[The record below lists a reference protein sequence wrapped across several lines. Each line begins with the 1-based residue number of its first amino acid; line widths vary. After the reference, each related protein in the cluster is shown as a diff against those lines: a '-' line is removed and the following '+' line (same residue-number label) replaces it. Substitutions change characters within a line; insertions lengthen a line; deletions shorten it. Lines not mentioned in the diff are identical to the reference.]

1 MPGFVSAPSSPRA
14 RGGFTLLELIIVLV
28 VLVALAALVVPT
40 LGFVRDQAG
49 FATSAAGAAE
59 VLNNLEIY
67 KASTGNYPNRLD
79 TLVGTDGAVFDKLY
93 GASTGSFVYG
103 TIAPAGSVGYY
114 LENGGGMSEFMQHT
128 QGASDPNASTETN
141 APVDRSTAS
150 FAIIDPDS
158 ANPTYAAKM
167 RRIVRA
173 AYPNQTGGSGSS
185 DVAIPEGHTLVALG
199 VGPRASCVGTT
210 MTSAPVH
217 TGAAEDTYSRYI
229 AIFDVSAG
237 PTFRGKVQLK
247 LVVDS
252 EFEVLAKNVANYKAS
267 GPVDEE
273 AVFEA
278 PEPTDPPT
286 GGT

>member
-1 MPGFVSAPSSPRA
+1 
-14 RGGFTLLELIIVLV
+14 LIIVLV

-103 TIAPAGSVGYY
+103 TIVPGSSGGLGYF
-114 LENGGGMSEFMQHT
+114 LENGGGMTEFMQHT
-128 QGASDPNASTETN
+128 QGASDPNASTETGT
-141 APVDRSTAS
+141 PVSSSAAS

-158 ANPTYAAKM
+158 ADPTYAAKM

-173 AYPNQTGGSGSS
+173 AYPNQTGGTGSN

-199 VGPRASCVGTT
+199 VGSRASCVGTT

-217 TGAAEDTYSRYI
+217 TGAAEDAYSRYI

-278 PEPTDPPT
+278 PATP
-286 GGT
+286 